1 MDAEYGG
8 GLYQLKP
15 SLLLRDKDNLE
26 MLSERN
32 RILNRFRIDLK
43 LNRFTLM

>member
-15 SLLLRDKDNLE
+15 SLLLRDKDDLE
-26 MLSERN
+26 ILSERN
-32 RILNRFRIDLK
+32 RILKHFKIKPFHN
-43 LNRFTLM
+43 